1 MGRDLQRSIV
11 DRRAFTFGLIGA
23 ATLPSVGRAQAFPA
37 RPIQIIVPNAAGGV
51 NDVLARIMALK
62 LQDQFDKP
70 VVVENRPGAGG
81 DIGTEGVL
89 KAEPDGHTLV
99 MGSIS
104 LTLKPA
110 LYKTLR
116 FDPRRDA
123 TSIARLAAQ
132 PMIIV
137 SRPDFPANTFPEFI
151 ELAKQNPGKFT
162 FGTPGPGTPQHFGAE
177 MLCAEAGLK
186 MIHVPYRGA
195 VPAMTDIMANQIDI
209 YYATET
215 SGGAHMKAGRMKP
228 LVVTSENRMAAFPE
242 LKTLQEYGYSK
253 STIGI
258 WYGLFGPPRNPGG
271 DSRSAVVRVDQDV
284 AGRRLPEPARQDG
297 PRQCD
302 EHARSDAA
310 ADRDGD
316 SDLAAGGASGRREAG
331 RINIGCL
338 KA

>member
-51 NDVLARIMALK
+51 NDVLARIVALK

-258 WYGLFGPPRNPGG
+258 WYGLFGPPRIPEAILGRLSSELIKMSQG
-271 DSRSAVVRVDQDV
+271 DDYRNRLVKMGLDNAMSTPEVMRLQIETEIPIWQQV
-284 AGRRLPEPARQDG
+284 AR
-297 PRQCD
+297 
-302 EHARSDAA
+302 
-310 ADRDGD
+310 
-316 SDLAAGGASGRREAG
+316 AAGVKQEE
-331 RINIGCL
+331 
-338 KA
+338 

>member
-1 MGRDLQRSIV
+1 
-11 DRRAFTFGLIGA
+11 
-23 ATLPSVGRAQAFPA
+23 
-37 RPIQIIVPNAAGGV
+37 
-51 NDVLARIMALK
+51 MALK

-151 ELAKQNPGKFT
+151 ELAKKNPGKFT

-186 MIHVPYRGA
+186 MIYVPYRGA

-258 WYGLFGPPRNPGG
+258 WYGLFGPPRIPEAILGRLSSELIKMSQG
-271 DSRSAVVRVDQDV
+271 DDYRNRLVKMGLDNAMSTPEVMRLQIETEIPIWQQV
-284 AGRRLPEPARQDG
+284 AR
-297 PRQCD
+297 
-302 EHARSDAA
+302 
-310 ADRDGD
+310 
-316 SDLAAGGASGRREAG
+316 AAGVKQEE
-331 RINIGCL
+331 
-338 KA
+338 